1 MNTLFYEITEY
12 CKDISM
18 KNFRERSGYWEWDI
32 YRSDKKKDLN
42 TKEWAE
48 KINERLEIKIK
59 ELIRI
64 KKRAERVLNDYQ
76 K

>member
-1 MNTLFYEITEY
+1 MNTLFYRINEY

-18 KNFRERSGYWEWDI
+18 KNFRERSWYWEWAI
-32 YRSDKKKDLN
+32 YRSSKKKDLN
-42 TKEWAE
+42 TREWAE
-48 KINERLEIKIK
+48 KVNEWLEIKIK

-64 KKRAERVLNDYQ
+64 KKIAEKVLDDF

>member
-1 MNTLFYEITEY
+1 MNTLFYRINEY

-18 KNFRERSGYWEWDI
+18 KNFRERSWYWEWAI
-32 YRSDKKKDLN
+32 YRSNKKKDLN

-48 KINERLEIKIK
+48 KVNEWLEIKIK

-64 KKRAERVLNDYQ
+64 KKIAEKVLNDF

>member
-18 KNFRERSGYWEWDI
+18 KNFRERSGYWERAI

-48 KINERLEIKIK
+48 KVNERLEIKIK

-64 KKRAERVLNDYQ
+64 KKRAERVLNDF

>member
-1 MNTLFYEITEY
+1 MNTLFYRINEY

-18 KNFRERSGYWEWDI
+18 KNFRDWSWFGEWAI
-32 YRSDKKKDLN
+32 YRSNKKKDLN

-59 ELIRI
+59 ELIKI
-64 KKRAERVLNDYQ
+64 KKAAEKILDDY
-76 K
+76 KK

>member
-1 MNTLFYEITEY
+1 MNTLFYRINEY

-18 KNFRERSGYWEWDI
+18 KNFRERSWYWEWAI
-32 YRSDKKKDLN
+32 YRSSKKKDLN
-42 TKEWAE
+42 TREWAE
-48 KINERLEIKIK
+48 KVNEWLEIKIK

-64 KKRAERVLNDYQ
+64 KKIAEKVLNDF

>member
-1 MNTLFYEITEY
+1 
-12 CKDISM
+12 M

>member
-18 KNFRERSGYWEWDI
+18 KNFRERSGYWEWAI

-64 KKRAERVLNDYQ
+64 KKRAERVLNDF

>member
-12 CKDISM
+12 CKDLSM
-18 KNFRERSGYWEWDI
+18 KNFRERSGYWEWAI

-64 KKRAERVLNDYQ
+64 KKRAERVLNDF